1 MKNDRTAHPAGK
13 ARDQGNAGAMKTLGW
28 VAGLALS
35 AVAMAPASAQL
46 ARKPSYYRQQ
56 NLPQAEGPAAQLV
69 PRPAVPSS
77 LPALRSQ
84 GDFDTLARVYDAGTP
99 MQLAHVLFVID
110 RQAKPARM
118 YYIDTP
124 RYQLHVRF
132 LRDTRLTPN
141 TIKREIDRNYLVPD
155 RRFLFG
161 TLSWQQNIGTFTYEF
176 WEGDQLTAPLLRQAD
191 AQVKAS
197 FFGPVKFK
205 TNSTLHE
212 RVAKETGLHYVSQE
226 ALIREQPYMP
236 MNLGTATGRVR
247 IVDEA
252 ASANAL
258 NALLPDDIAV
268 LRQVPISLPPVA
280 GVLTERPSTAL
291 SHVNL
296 LAKGWGIPNAYVRDA
311 AAVLKEHAGQW
322 VALKVAASGYQV
334 RRLTSEEIAA
344 LPPPA
349 VRTASSGATP
359 GGAKAIKPD
368 LGEIR
373 LLPLASLRARNSA
386 QCGTKAAN
394 LGAMQAAHIP
404 GTSVPDGFC
413 IPFAHYDRFMRS
425 NGLADRIA
433 RMQQQPGFASDP
445 QLRQKALA
453 QLRDE
458 IVQWPVDASTA
469 AAWRAAWQ
477 AQLGG
482 GGVFVRSSSNSE
494 DLPGFSGAGLYT
506 TMPNVKTGD
515 ALEVAVKKVWASVF
529 NPEAWEA
536 RSAAGFGAESVLMG
550 VFVQTAI
557 DSTNAGVMIT
567 RDPFDAGHPH
577 VTYISAKRGIGIRV
591 VEGKRVA
598 EQVMYS
604 SWSKAIQVLSRS
616 AEETSLQLDKDGGVK
631 EVPVEAG
638 RNVLTDELVVRL
650 ANVGAAVKR
659 TFNAVDQDIEW
670 ATVGDK
676 IVLLQARPYVERR
689 R

>member
-1 MKNDRTAHPAGK
+1 MKNNDN
-13 ARDQGNAGAMKTLGW
+13 ARPLALWRSQNRSAFALCMGLAFTLAATLG
-28 VAGLALS
+28 AT
-35 AVAMAPASAQL
+35 PAAAQL
-46 ARKPSYYRQQ
+46 ARKPSYYQQQ
-56 NLPQAEGPAAQLV
+56 NLPQPEGPAAQLV
-69 PRPAVPSS
+69 PRPSVPSS

-84 GDFDTLARVYDAGTP
+84 GEFDQLARVYDPGTP
-99 MQLAHVLFVID
+99 MQLAHVLFAVD
-110 RQAKPARM
+110 RQARPPRT

-132 LRDTRLTPN
+132 LRDTRLVPN
-141 TIKREIDRNYLVPD
+141 TVKREIDRNYLVPE

-161 TLSWQQNIGTFTYEF
+161 TLSWQQNIGSFTYEF
-176 WEGDQLTAPLLRQAD
+176 WEGDRLTAALLRQAD

-197 FFGPVKFK
+197 FFAPVKFK

-212 RVAKETGLHYVSQE
+212 RVAKETGIDFVSQE
-226 ALIREQPYMP
+226 ALIREQPYLP

-247 IVDEA
+247 IVDDEA
-252 ASANAL
+252 GTHAL

-268 LRQVPISLPPVA
+268 LRQVPIGLPPVA

-311 AAVLKEHAGQW
+311 ATVLKEHAGQW

-334 RRLTSEEIAA
+334 RRLTPEEVAA
-344 LPPPA
+344 LPPRAARAAATGAVPGSARA
-349 VRTASSGATP
+349 VR
-359 GGAKAIKPD
+359 PD
-368 LGEIR
+368 LRETR
-373 LLPLASLRARNSA
+373 LLPLAALRARHSA
-386 QCGTKAAN
+386 QCGVKAAN
-394 LGAMQAAHIP
+394 LGALQAARIP

-413 IPFAHYDRFMRS
+413 IPFAHYDRFMRTH
-425 NGLADRIA
+425 GLAGRIA

-453 QLRDE
+453 QLREE
-458 IVQWPVDASTA
+458 IVQWPVEAATA

-477 AQLGG
+477 SRLGG

-506 TMPNVKTGD
+506 TVPNVRTGD
-515 ALEVAVKKVWASVF
+515 ALEAAVKKVWASVF

-536 RSAAGFGAESVLMG
+536 RAAAGFGAETVLMG

-557 DSTNAGVMIT
+557 DATNAGVMIT

-591 VEGKRVA
+591 VEGQRVA

-604 SWSKAIQVLSRS
+604 SWSKAVQVLSRS
-616 AEETSLQLDKDGGVK
+616 AEDTALQLDTNGGVK
-631 EVPVEAG
+631 EVPVAAG

-659 TFNAVDQDIEW
+659 TFNGVDQDIEW
-670 ATVGDK
+670 ATVGER